1 MQSLMVDGGRRLSGE
16 VKISGS
22 KNAVLPMLAA
32 TVLFQEPCRICNCP
46 KLTDVDAAVEILE
59 YLGAK
64 TWWDGRC
71 LTVDPRLICRWQI
84 PAALMDRMRASVLFT
99 GALLARMGR
108 CRLIRPGGCVL
119 GDRPVDYHVRGLQT
133 LGAVPDPQDPS
144 VLTGE
149 LAGTE
154 LTLPYPSVGATENLI
169 LTALG
174 ASGVTTIH
182 NAAMEPEIVCL
193 CDFLR
198 LGGCRIRGDGT
209 PVIQIC
215 GGMPSG
221 AEMKVIPDRM
231 EAATFACAAAAT
243 GGDVVL
249 NGADTEQIRPVLDVL
264 AQAGCDIISQQGA
277 VAIHGGE
284 LTAPHG
290 VIVTAPYPGF
300 PTDAQAPVMAAML
313 RASGTTVLRETVF
326 PQRMNHISG
335 FRAMGARIEMDSGQV
350 RIYGGHPLHGAAV
363 TAPDLRGGAA
373 LTIAALSACGETE
386 IFGLSHILRGYEDF
400 AGKLRAL
407 GARIRQA

>member
-16 VKISGS
+16 VRISGS

-64 TWWDGRC
+64 ICREGGC
-71 LTVDPRLICRWQI
+71 LTVDPRPICRWQI

-108 CRLIRPGGCVL
+108 CRLLRPGGCVL
-119 GDRPVDYHVRGLQT
+119 GDRPVDYHAHGLQS
-133 LGAVPDPQDPS
+133 LGAVPEPGDTS

-149 LAGTE
+149 LTGTE
-154 LTLPYPSVGATENLI
+154 LALPYPSVGATENLI
-169 LTALG
+169 LAALG
-174 ASGVTTIH
+174 ASGVTMIH

-198 LGGCRIRGDGT
+198 SGGCRIRGDGT
-209 PVIQIC
+209 PVIQIY
-215 GGMPSG
+215 GAMPSG
-221 AEMKVIPDRM
+221 GEMRVIPDRM

-249 NGADTEQIRPVLDVL
+249 GGADPEQIRSVLDVL
-264 AQAGCDIISQQGA
+264 AQAGCVIASQKDA
-277 VAIHGGE
+277 VAVHGGE

-290 VIVTAPYPGF
+290 AIVTAPYPGF

-313 RASGTTVLRETVF
+313 RAAGTTVLRETVF
-326 PQRMNHISG
+326 PRRMNHISG
-335 FRAMGARIEMDSGQV
+335 FRAMGAHIDLEEGQV
-350 RIYGGHPLHGAAV
+350 RIHGVNQLHGAAV

-373 LTIAALSACGETE
+373 LTIGALSARGETE
-386 IFGLSHILRGYEDF
+386 ILGLSHILRGYEDF